1 MNENKNTCAAA
12 EPAENER
19 HPVFDHEP
27 LSDDRMIIERFGE
40 IIDEALTA
48 GEVLLQIHSEAGSE
62 EYTVESNLVAGT
74 LEFYVVLNGMEKTL
88 TKLLNEMGGKDSFDV
103 PALLDDILELVKSDV
118 LDALGDDERSG
129 S

>member
-1 MNENKNTCAAA
+1 M
-12 EPAENER
+12 
-19 HPVFDHEP
+19 
-27 LSDDRMIIERFGE
+27 SDDKMTIERFGE
-40 IIDEALTA
+40 VIDEALTA

-62 EYTVESNLVAGT
+62 GYTVESNLVAGT

-103 PALLDDILELVKSDV
+103 SGFLDDILELVKSDV